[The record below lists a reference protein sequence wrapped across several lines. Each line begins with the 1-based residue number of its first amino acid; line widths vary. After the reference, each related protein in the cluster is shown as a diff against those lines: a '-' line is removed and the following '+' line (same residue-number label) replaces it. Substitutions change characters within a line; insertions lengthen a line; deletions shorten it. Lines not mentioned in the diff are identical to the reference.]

1 MLKIL
6 AIEREILNLS
16 SEEARARAYEP
27 HLQAEAFRVWEL
39 YKSGIF
45 REIYFDQHKHTA
57 VIIMEC
63 EDVEEA
69 EDHLKTLPLVK
80 EGLIDFQIIALEPYP
95 GFSRLFAKDWERI

>member
-1 MLKIL
+1 MKLKIL
-6 AIEREILNLS
+6 AIEKEIADIS
-16 SEEARARAYEP
+16 SDEARARAYEP
-27 HLQAEAFRVWEL
+27 HLKAEAFRVWDL
-39 YKSGIF
+39 YKSGVF

-80 EGLIDFQIIALEPYP
+80 EGLIDFDIIALEPYS
-95 GFSRLFAKDWERI
+95 GFSRLFVKT